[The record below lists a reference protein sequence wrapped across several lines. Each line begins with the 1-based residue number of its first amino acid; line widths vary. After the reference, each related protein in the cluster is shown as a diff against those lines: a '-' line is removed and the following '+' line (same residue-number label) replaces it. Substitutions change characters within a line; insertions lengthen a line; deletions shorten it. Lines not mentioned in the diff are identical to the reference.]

1 MELRDHPIE
10 LQKFRI
16 RLAISVIFV
25 LALFSVLYVRFYYLQ
40 ISQQTH
46 YSTLAEANRISILP
60 LVPNRG
66 LIFDRHGKV
75 LAQNYSAYALEITPN
90 KVSNIEETLD
100 QLAAFIEI
108 TPNDRQRFMKL
119 MRESQRFKSLPL
131 RNRLNEFEIA
141 TFATNRYRFP
151 GVEIRARVFRQYPEK
166 ELVSHVLG
174 YISRIND
181 KDLEHLEF
189 NNELHNYRG
198 SQHIGK
204 IGIEESYEKQLHG
217 ITGFEEVETD
227 AAGRS
232 IRVLSRTLPKS
243 GDNLILSLDF
253 GLQEAVEKAFGER
266 RGALVALDPN
276 NGEVLAFVSKP
287 GYDNNLFI
295 GGIDHENWNL
305 LNNSIDRPLNNRAL
319 RGVYP
324 PGSTFKPFMAL
335 AALELGK
342 RSPEY
347 SMADPGFFSLPGVK
361 HRFRDWKKGGH
372 GRVDLH
378 KSLVVSCDT
387 YYYSLGHDLGID
399 NMHSFIG
406 QFGLGKKTGI
416 DVENEV
422 SGLLPSSAWKMA
434 QYKQKWYA
442 GDTISAA
449 IGQGYN
455 LTTPLQ
461 LAFATMIIANGGKA
475 YAPRFVKQI
484 QDSKSGEVTDVPANL
499 LYNVNLKPK
508 NLEIVRNAL
517 IDVTRPGGTAA
528 KAAANAPYTFAGKT
542 GTSQVVKIKQGE
554 RYNEKLINE
563 RHRDHAMFIAYAPA
577 ESPKI
582 ALAVLVENT
591 GTGGSTAA
599 PIAREVF
606 DYYLLG
612 NTPKAADDSADDSVE
627 EHDHSH

>member
-1 MELRDHPIE
+1 MELRDQPIE

-16 RLAISVIFV
+16 RLGISVIFI
-25 LALFSVLYVRFYYLQ
+25 LALFSILYVRFYYLQ
-40 ISQQTH
+40 ITQQDH
-46 YSTLAEANRISILP
+46 YSTLAEVNRISILP

-75 LAQNYSAYALEITPN
+75 LAQNYSAYALEITPS
-90 KVSNIEETLD
+90 KVPDIESTLD
-100 QLAAFIEI
+100 ELAAFIEI
-108 TPNDRQRFMKL
+108 TPTDRQRFMKL
-119 MRESQRFKSLPL
+119 MKESRRFKSLPI
-131 RNRLNEFEIA
+131 RNRLNEIEIA

-151 GVEIRARVFRQYPEK
+151 GVEIKSRVFRQYPEK
-166 ELVSHVLG
+166 ELVSHVVG

-181 KDLEHLEF
+181 KDLDFLEL
-189 NNELHNYRG
+189 NNELNNYRG

-204 IGIEESYEKQLHG
+204 IGIEQSYEKQLHG

-232 IRVLSRTLPKS
+232 IRVLSRTLPIS
-243 GDNLILSLDF
+243 GNNLILSLDF
-253 GLQEAVEKAFGER
+253 GLQEAVEKAFGDR

-276 NGEVLAFVSKP
+276 NGEILAFVSKP

-295 GGIDHENWNL
+295 GGIDHENWNM

-342 RSPEY
+342 RTPEY

-361 HRFRDWKKGGH
+361 HRFRDWKPGGH
-372 GRVDLH
+372 GRVNLH

-387 YYYSLGHDLGID
+387 FYYSLGNDLGID
-399 NMHSFIG
+399 NMHNFIG

-434 QYKQKWYA
+434 QHKQKWYA

-461 LAFATMIIANGGKA
+461 LAFATMMIANGGKA

-484 QDSKSGEVTDVPANL
+484 QNSKTGEITNIPENL
-499 LYNVNLKPK
+499 LYTANFKPK
-508 NLEIVRNAL
+508 NLEVIRNAL

-528 KAAANAPYTFAGKT
+528 KAGANALYTFAGKT
-542 GTSQVVKIKQGE
+542 GTSQVVRIKQGE
-554 RYNEKLINE
+554 RYNEKLIDE

-599 PIAREVF
+599 PIARQVF

-612 NTPKAADDSADDSVE
+612 NPPKAEDDSLDDNTA